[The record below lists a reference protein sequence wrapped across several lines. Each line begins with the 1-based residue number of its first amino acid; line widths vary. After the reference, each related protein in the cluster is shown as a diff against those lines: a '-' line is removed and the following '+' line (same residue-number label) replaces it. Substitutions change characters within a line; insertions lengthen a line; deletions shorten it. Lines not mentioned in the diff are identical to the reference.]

1 MKGKEKNNMQNN
13 NNTQTLDRESLKD
26 SLLSKYNS
34 ILKEYNELAK
44 VIEDN
49 ARKGNL
55 NQEDLDR
62 SLKIKL
68 GFVSYK
74 VNFLEAQMFTIL
86 QVISNNLG
94 YDLSTLLN
102 ESQLSHYYIMN
113 NHVLD
118 NLKIKGD
125 KIEVNSQ
132 IEEFLKT
139 IKPNG

>member
-1 MKGKEKNNMQNN
+1 MKEKEKNNMQNN

-44 VIEDN
+44 TIESNKNNLDN
-49 ARKGNL
+49 IERT
-55 NQEDLDR
+55 
-62 SLKIKL
+62 LKIKL
-68 GFVSYK
+68 GFVTFKAS
-74 VNFLEAQMFTIL
+74 FLEAQMFTIL
-86 QVISNNLG
+86 QIISNNLG
-94 YDLSTLLN
+94 YDLSTLLE

-132 IEEFLKT
+132 IEDFLKT
-139 IKPNG
+139 IKPNGSN